1 MKNLLFTF
9 LITTLSFI
17 STKNPLKFDNYID
30 FKLNE
35 SSITLTFENDFDLSS
50 LKLINLSSGHVTTFP
65 FVNQY
70 NSLSIDLENYSYGG
84 YVLDIENESFI
95 EKLMLYIDDS
105 GLRLIDKKKILKP
118 IFQHKKNNILIKVL
132 DSNTPIDISI
142 IADNG
147 EEIYLNTMDYES
159 LNNKIFSVNF
169 DVNYVKINLEYDN
182 QNFKKRINF

>member
-1 MKNLLFTF
+1 MKNLLFIF
-9 LITTLSFI
+9 LITSLSFI
-17 STKNPLKFDNYID
+17 STNNPLKFDNYID

-95 EKLMLYIDDS
+95 DKLMLYIDDN

-132 DSNTPIDISI
+132 DSSTPIDISI

>member
-9 LITTLSFI
+9 LLTTLSFI
-17 STKNPLKFDNYID
+17 STNNPLKFDNYID

-70 NSLSIDLENYSYGG
+70 NSLSIDLENYSHGG

-95 EKLMLYIDDS
+95 DKLMLYIDDN

-142 IADNG
+142 LADNG